1 MADIKDIST
10 PDLLK
15 SISLFGDV
23 NDYVDS
29 MTQAL
34 MRYRQGY
41 YVELKDDFE
50 DDPNL
55 AVNNRRAYY

>member
-1 MADIKDIST
+1 
-10 PDLLK
+10 
-15 SISLFGDV
+15 
-23 NDYVDS
+23 

-50 DDPNL
+50 DKKETHRQ
-55 AVNNRRAYY
+55 NRTYY